1 MVQNEK
7 IKCMVLEPPFFAW
20 SRSQLRELG
29 LPDPEPP
36 KKLAALTL
44 KLQEQSQDLY
54 FRHLDENKLK
64 SASCDWFI
72 LCFTC

>member
-1 MVQNEK
+1 MAQNEK

-44 KLQEQSQDLY
+44 KLQEQRQDL
-54 FRHLDENKLK
+54 
-64 SASCDWFI
+64 
-72 LCFTC
+72 